1 MKRNKPIY
9 AVWVLGLLLLYV
21 VIIAFSKNINENVFI
36 SLAFATVSFVL
47 SLLLVLKYNKNAIAY
62 DMFLKIPT
70 WVILGIYLALEF
82 VIATVFSFN
91 SSVVSTKTVVATNL
105 IIQIVFLIFIILTID
120 SNKYIKKISK
130 GAEKNE

>member
-62 DMFLKIPT
+62 YMFLKIPT

>member
-70 WVILGIYLALEF
+70 WIILGIYLALEF

>member
-70 WVILGIYLALEF
+70 WIILGIYLALEF

-105 IIQIVFLIFIILTID
+105 IIQIVFL
-120 SNKYIKKISK
+120 NR
-130 GAEKNE
+130 EK

>member
-21 VIIAFSKNINENVFI
+21 VIIAFSKNINEKVFI

-91 SSVVSTKTVVATNL
+91 SSVVSIKTVVVTNL
-105 IIQIVFLIFIILTID
+105 IIQIVFWILIILTID

-130 GAEKNE
+130 GVGKNE